1 MDANKKSQKNSTPRR
16 KNPPIERVF
25 YWRNQMKHLILHY
38 VAKTLG
44 LLVHINGLPYG
55 AKIKREPGVS
65 GSTYTSGPE

>member
-1 MDANKKSQKNSTPRR
+1 
-16 KNPPIERVF
+16 
-25 YWRNQMKHLILHY
+25 MKHLILHY